1 MPTELPR
8 NARGMSTERQ
18 LETLFKALA
27 DRTRLRI
34 LGLLLGGEVCV
45 CDIHES
51 LKIPQPRA
59 SRHLAYLRRAGLVE
73 ARKKGLWVHYRLAPA
88 ADAVRGAVVDAVGH
102 ALGHV
107 PAVAFDRQRL
117 DKRTGCCAPLWAA
130 VGPNFSSVGDVRPA
144 PFACCAP
151 KADAAELKFRPTT
164 ETTDALTESTSA
176 SPAGTADGHPHSPDP
191 SSSGESSA

>member
-1 MPTELPR
+1 MTAEPHAAQIGT
-8 NARGMSTERQ
+8 

-107 PAVAFDRQRL
+107 PAVARDRQRL

-130 VGPNFSSVGDVRPA
+130 VGPNFSSVGDACPA
-144 PFACCAP
+144 SFACCAP
-151 KADAAELKFRPTT
+151 KEDPAELKFRPTT
-164 ETTDALTESTSA
+164 DTTDALTESPSA
-176 SPAGTADGHPHSPDP
+176 SPAGSADGHPHSPDP